1 MVILIDIP
9 HIFEKKNFF
18 FFLTRF
24 FYLRFTKS
32 ESHFHSNIRFLYSK
46 KAPLLLANG
55 YSPTSKGTFFLI
67 KISSVFYTKNKPIVS
82 SLLLMPP
89 AHVMVEI
96 DISFSLSLSS
106 CYRSLRSCIDE
117 RQSSRS
123 TFRTPSNIKNRTC

>member
-1 MVILIDIP
+1 M
-9 HIFEKKNFF
+9 IFPISLRTKT
-18 FFLTRF
+18 FFLSNKIF
-24 FYLRFTKS
+24 LSSFYKIRIPFSFKYKISLLKKKL
-32 ESHFHSNIRFLYSK
+32 HFYWRMVTPQHQK
-46 KAPLLLANG
+46 EH
-55 YSPTSKGTFFLI
+55 FFLI

-123 TFRTPSNIKNRTC
+123 TFRTPSNIKNRTY